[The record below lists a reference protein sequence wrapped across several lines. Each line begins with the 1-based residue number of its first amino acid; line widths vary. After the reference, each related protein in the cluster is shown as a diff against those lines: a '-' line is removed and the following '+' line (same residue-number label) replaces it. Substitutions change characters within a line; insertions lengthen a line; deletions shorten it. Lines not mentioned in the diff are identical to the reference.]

1 MYGLL
6 CVSHILWSFT
16 FTSSNT
22 NNLRLIKHG
31 FDILQAW
38 HISVGDKFK
47 MYYAIWGILLEFFFQ
62 ILLQNNFKT
71 FNLRWRD
78 IQLSYT
84 VLNVI
89 DVSLWQIVQLANFT
103 IWFIVT
109 YVTISLYKWIKY
121 SNQKKEKEKSPG
133 NLTAFENLAL

>member
-47 MYYAIWGILLEFFFQ
+47 MYYAIWGILLEIFFFKFY
-62 ILLQNNFKT
+62 FKT
-71 FNLRWRD
+71 ILKHL
-78 IQLSYT
+78 IQDGETFSYHT
-84 VLNVI
+84 L
-89 DVSLWQIVQLANFT
+89 F
-103 IWFIVT
+103 
-109 YVTISLYKWIKY
+109 
-121 SNQKKEKEKSPG
+121 
-133 NLTAFENLAL
+133 